1 MSASNPITILLLH
14 GAWHGP
20 WCWKDQIPELQKLG
34 YAVETIHLPCTHGV
48 AGKTQFDDADA
59 ARSLLET
66 LVSTGKRVVVVAHS
80 YAGPIGSAA
89 IIGLSEQERAA
100 KSLPGGVVGLVALCA
115 FLFPGGMD
123 QGAVIREL
131 GGLPYVVWD
140 SPSEGL
146 FVPKDSR
153 NLFFPPDVPQDRIDW
168 ALPQLVPQSMAAS
181 MGIVPPQVWQEDA
194 GHYADKL
201 GYIFC
206 TDDTAVPFEQQ
217 KAMVEGA
224 GGKDKWTTREL
235 QGSSHSPFFSRPHEV
250 ASVVHEMIQQFHKS
264 TTS

>member
-20 WCWKDQIPELQKLG
+20 WCWKYQTPALQKLG

-48 AGKTQFDDADA
+48 AGVTQSDDAHA
-59 ARSLLET
+59 VRSLLET
-66 LVSTGKRVVVVAHS
+66 LVSAGKRVAVVAHS
-80 YAGPIGSAA
+80 YAGSIGSAA

-100 KSLPGGVVGLVALCA
+100 KSLPGGVVGLIALCA

-123 QGAVIREL
+123 KGAVIKKM
-131 GGLPYVVWD
+131 GGLSYVDWD

-146 FVPKDSR
+146 FVTKDPRS
-153 NLFFPPDVPQDRIDW
+153 LFFAPDVPQDRIDW
-168 ALPQLVPQSMAAS
+168 AVPQLLPQSMVANT
-181 MGIVPPQVWQEDA
+181 GIVPPQAWQEDA
-194 GHYADKL
+194 DNYAGKW

-206 TDDTAVPFEQQ
+206 TDDTTVPLKQQ

-224 GGKDKWTTREL
+224 GGEDKWITREL
-235 QGSSHSPFFSRPHEV
+235 QGSSHSPFLSRPDEV
-250 ASVVHEMIQQFHKS
+250 AAAVHEIVQQFHKS
-264 TTS
+264 TAN